1 MSPQLA
7 PSHRPF
13 IVALTFMVW
22 PPRVITEVTL
32 PDIWPAPSLWTCVVI
47 DIFRS
52 PSVHS
57 LCTSNSLPVLVTT
70 VLWQLP
76 ALPRAALNPR
86 ACFSG
91 VMHSLTTWGPIRDC
105 IAAIICARLSAGIF
119 CSCASLS
126 GGTPLICGCTVISHK
141 PSFMFI
147 CGVSAA
153 RAVDK
158 AARPAHSPH
167 SKFNCLVDMPHPA
180 FGPSVVGNSAF
191 HILSCLPEPH
201 Y

>member
-1 MSPQLA
+1 LS
-7 PSHRPF
+7 
-13 IVALTFMVW
+13 VALMFVVW
-22 PPRVITEVTL
+22 PAWVITEATV

-47 DIFRS
+47 DILRS

-57 LCTSNSLPVLVTT
+57 LRTSNSLPVLVTT
-70 VLWQLP
+70 VLWQLL
-76 ALPRAALNPR
+76 ALPWVALKPR

-105 IAAIICARLSAGIF
+105 IAAIICARLSGGIF

-126 GGTPLICGCTVISHK
+126 GGMPLICGCTVISHR

-147 CGVSAA
+147 SGVSAA
-153 RAVDK
+153 RAVEK
-158 AARPAHSPH
+158 AAKPAHSPH
-167 SKFNCLVDMPHPA
+167 SKVNCLVDMPHPA
-180 FGPSVVGNSAF
+180 FGPSVVRDSAIG
-191 HILSCLPEPH
+191 ILSCLTEPH